1 MSHVSTESE
10 NQNWGF
16 GYKAAYSYFEIHVDN
31 EKWKLIMLDILPGHL
46 KELIYNFIIKLIID
60 PSLYTT

>member
-1 MSHVSTESE
+1 MSHVSTEFEKHS
-10 NQNWGF
+10 WGF
-16 GYKAAYSYFEIHVDN
+16 GYKAACFTIHGDN
-31 EKWKLIMLDILPGHL
+31 EKWELIILELLPGNL